1 MFYLGFKTL
10 ELKINKLGLLNVTFQ
25 NYLNIECLFI
35 FIECLFIL
43 NKLQSN
49 GGSFLNPEHVT
60 LFNIDV
66 ISKE

>member
-35 FIECLFIL
+35 L

-49 GGSFLNPEHVT
+49 EVKWGKLPQS
-60 LFNIDV
+60 
-66 ISKE
+66 

>member
-49 GGSFLNPEHVT
+49 EVKWGKLPQS
-60 LFNIDV
+60 
-66 ISKE
+66 

>member
-35 FIECLFIL
+35 L